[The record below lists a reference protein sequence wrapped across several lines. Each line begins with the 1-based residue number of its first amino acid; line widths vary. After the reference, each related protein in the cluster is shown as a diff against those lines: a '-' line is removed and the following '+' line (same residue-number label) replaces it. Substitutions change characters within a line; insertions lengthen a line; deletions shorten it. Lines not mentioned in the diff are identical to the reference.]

1 VKGEGEDATSGDRC
15 CRRTSLR
22 WEDGIWGWGAQ
33 LVRGSK
39 RGSLVTKSLRPPAAA
54 AAWVCELAAAVGLPR
69 SWQKTVV
76 TGLGWSATSEKAV
89 DGVGSEGERR

>member
-1 VKGEGEDATSGDRC
+1 MRPPLDRC
-15 CRRTSLR
+15 RRRTSLR
-22 WEDGIWGWGAQ
+22 REDGIWGWGAQ

-39 RGSLVTKSLRPPAAA
+39 RGSLVTKSLRPPVAA

-69 SWQKTVV
+69 SWQKTAV